1 MITLYRVNLPAYS
14 EKLWDVQ
21 TKGLP
26 SSCLKRVSAEE
37 MVFDST
43 PDYQLKDTVFGL
55 SVPEEGIYLIKL
67 SLTGKMC
74 LPVMTFCMSLA

>member
-43 PDYQLKDTVFGL
+43 PDFNLKIPSLVFL
-55 SVPEEGIYLIKL
+55 YPKKVF
-67 SLTGKMC
+67 T
-74 LPVMTFCMSLA
+74 